1 MDKRYEIYPDAD
13 CGFKKDE
20 CKKTA
25 KQYIDI
31 NVPIDIAPD
40 AEIGKIDM
48 ECCGEPELICR
59 ECGKRNVCRL
69 ELVQK
74 VCIKIPVKYSFTSCV
89 GADTVKCDK
98 KCDDEK
104 PKNK

>member
-48 ECCGEPELICR
+48 E
-59 ECGKRNVCRL
+59 
-69 ELVQK
+69 
-74 VCIKIPVKYSFTSCV
+74 
-89 GADTVKCDK
+89 
-98 KCDDEK
+98 
-104 PKNK
+104 